1 MNGTG
6 PRETHCRTSRAY
18 SLHCRARQPAST
30 TLLHPAPASWSSE
43 AELASDRSWKEHL
56 DSRGARRRLRVRR
69 WAIWWRWH
77 VLLSLCSHSQ
87 PHSER
92 VSVRLA
98 VRATESLAKVESFRS
113 SGALSDVALLR
124 LNCYRD
130 PFAHRPLHAT
140 AIGSWNSRLAAALFF
155 HPLPPVL
162 RLERTLLR
170 PLMQR
175 QTPGPQARACLSQV

>member
-18 SLHCRARQPAST
+18 RLHCSARQPAST

-92 VSVRLA
+92 VSLA

-113 SGALSDVALLR
+113 SGALSDVASLR
-124 LNCYRD
+124 LIVT
-130 PFAHRPLHAT
+130 AIPLLAEPYPT
-140 AIGSWNSRLAAALFF
+140 AIGSWNSRLAG
-155 HPLPPVL
+155 HCSS
-162 RLERTLLR
+162 TLDR
-170 PLMQR
+170 PSCAWKGR
-175 QTPGPQARACLSQV
+175 S